1 MNAQPNEVQRLIARV
16 SAGQLDDLSPDEVQ
30 LLEVA
35 LNEDDALAAT
45 LAEVP
50 AGGDW
55 PEALTP
61 TDAEWESVWAGVSS
75 ESVSQR
81 GRNGWLRPVGIAAAV
96 LLLIG
101 AWWSGSESESV
112 DPWQIQPDTDFE
124 LVALESGSGEI
135 PFVMT
140 GEEDEFPVIWVID
153 SEGA

>member
-1 MNAQPNEVQRLIARV
+1 MNAQPEEVQRLIARV

-55 PEALTP
+55 PGELAP
-61 TDAEWESVWAGVSS
+61 SEAEWQSVWAGVNSDS
-75 ESVSQR
+75 APQR
-81 GRNGWLRPVGIAAAV
+81 GQGWWLRPMGIAAAV
-96 LLLIG
+96 ALMIG
-101 AWWSGSESESV
+101 AWWSGPVRSTV

-124 LVALESGSGEI
+124 LVALESGSDEI
-135 PFVMT
+135 PFIMT
-140 GEEDEFPVIWVID
+140 GDEDEFPVIWVID